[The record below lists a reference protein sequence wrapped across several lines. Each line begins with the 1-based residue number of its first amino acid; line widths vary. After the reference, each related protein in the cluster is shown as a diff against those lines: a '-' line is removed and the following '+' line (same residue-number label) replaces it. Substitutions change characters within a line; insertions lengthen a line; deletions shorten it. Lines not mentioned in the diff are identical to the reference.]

1 MSQRINRVTM
11 VSLLLDEPTNLRIQE
26 QNEASPLT

>member
-1 MSQRINRVTM
+1 VTM